1 MYINVI
7 KLYQYHE
14 VVPKNLENAENN
26 FSNTLNEWVTLHT
39 QKADLLEEQCKKLS
53 KKSGEEIKAELRRG
67 ADIENALNK
76 LSDALRGARIFPDR
90 WDSLKN
96 IIVQS
101 DSPVGKWLEL
111 ITEIRLFAEME
122 LGDILDEEKIPPLKS
137 WELTNTQKR
146 VIIERLTPDK
156 WFEIA
161 FTSLNDI
168 PIFYYQ
174 KNRDAIPFEDA
185 SAGQQ
190 ATSLLKVLLQEEK
203 GPLLI
208 DQPEDDLD
216 KKVIEEIIQSIWQ
229 SKQKRQIIFA
239 SHDANLVVNGDAE
252 LVIHCDYES
261 ETKRSKGKIAN
272 TGSIDVKEM
281 RDAITTIMEG
291 GRKAFNL
298 RKKKYGF

>member
-1 MYINVI
+1 M
-7 KLYQYHE
+7 E
-14 VVPKNLENAENN
+14 V
-26 FSNTLNEWVTLHT
+26 
-39 QKADLLEEQCKKLS
+39 
-53 KKSGEEIKAELRRG
+53 
-67 ADIENALNK
+67 
-76 LSDALRGARIFPDR
+76 
-90 WDSLKN
+90 
-96 IIVQS
+96 
-101 DSPVGKWLEL
+101 
-111 ITEIRLFAEME
+111 
-122 LGDILDEEKIPPLKS
+122 GDIVDKDKIPPLSLWQLTDTAKS
-137 WELTNTQKR
+137 V
-146 VIIERLTPDK
+146 VIEKLSPDK

-190 ATSLLKVLLQEEK
+190 ATSLLKVLLHEEK
-203 GPLLI
+203 GPLLL

-216 KKVIEEIIQSIWQ
+216 KGVKVTEEIIRSIWQ
-229 SKQKRQIIFA
+229 AKQKRQIIFA

-261 ETKRSKGKIAN
+261 ETNRNKGKIEN
-272 TGSIDVKEM
+272 TGSIDVKEI
-281 RDAITTIMEG
+281 RDGITTTMEG